1 MRTSGPHTQTAG
13 HAIATRAVITDASLI
28 HLVLSDDERPVAT
41 LLIDPASGVA
51 LIASLAAAIARR
63 SGMS

>member
-1 MRTSGPHTQTAG
+1 MRTRGPETQTAG
-13 HAIATRAVITDASLI
+13 HAIATRCIVMDDEMI

-63 SGMS
+63 PGVS